1 MLMPILP
8 DYQNRPVRLTEERL
22 THILTHPEMVGM
34 ESQIADTLKYPQ
46 LVCKS
51 RSDESAALFYRF
63 YTQTAIG
70 DKWLC
75 VVVKYLADDAFIVTA
90 YFTDK
95 PKKGDDLWQS
105 E

>member
-1 MLMPILP
+1 MPILF
-8 DYQNRPVRLTEERL
+8 DYQNRQVRLTEERL
-22 THILTHPEMVGM
+22 AHILTHPEMVSM
-34 ESQIADTLKYPQ
+34 EAKIADTLKNPQ
-46 LVCKS
+46 LVRQS
-51 RSDESAALFYRF
+51 RSDDSTALLYRF

-75 VVVKYLADDAFIVTA
+75 IVVKYLLDDAFIITA

-95 PKKGDDLWQS
+95 PKKGDNLWQS

>member
-1 MLMPILP
+1 MTILI
-8 DYQNRPVRLTEERL
+8 DYQNREVRLTEERL
-22 THILTHPEMVGM
+22 VHILTHPEMIGM
-34 ESQIADTLKYPQ
+34 ESQIAYTLKHPQ
-46 LVCKS
+46 LVRQS
-51 RSDESAALFYRF
+51 QSDESAALLYRF

-75 VVVKYLADDAFIVTA
+75 VVVKYLPHDAFVVTA

-95 PKKGDDLWQS
+95 PKKGENLWQS

>member
-1 MLMPILP
+1 MPILL
-8 DYQNRPVRLTEERL
+8 DYQNREVRLTEERL
-22 THILTHPEMVGM
+22 AHILDHPEMVGM
-34 ESQIADTLKYPQ
+34 EAQIANTLKYPQ
-46 LVCKS
+46 LVRQS

-63 YTQTAIG
+63 YTQMAIG

-75 VVVKYLADDAFIVTA
+75 VVVKYLPDDAFIVTA

-95 PKKGDDLWQS
+95 PKKGETLWQS

>member
-1 MLMPILP
+1 MAILP
-8 DYQNRPVRLTEERL
+8 DYQDRLVRLTEERL
-22 THILTHPEMVGM
+22 AHILTHPEMIGM
-34 ESQIADTLKYPQ
+34 EPRIADTLKRPQ
-46 LVCKS
+46 LVRKS
-51 RSDESAALFYRF
+51 RSDDSAELFYRF
-63 YTQTAIG
+63 YKQMEIG

-75 VVVKYLADDAFIVTA
+75 VVVKYLEDDAFIVTA

>member
-1 MLMPILP
+1 MSILL
-8 DYQNRPVRLTEERL
+8 DYQNREVRLTQERL
-22 THILTHPEMVGM
+22 VHILTHPEMVGM
-34 ESQIADTLKYPQ
+34 EARIAHTLKYPQ
-46 LVCKS
+46 LVRQS
-51 RSDESAALFYRF
+51 RSDESAELFYRF

-75 VVVKYLADDAFIVTA
+75 VVVKYLPDDAFVVTA

-95 PKKGDDLWQS
+95 PKKGEDLWQS

>member
-1 MLMPILP
+1 M
-8 DYQNRPVRLTEERL
+8 VR
-22 THILTHPEMVGM
+22 
-34 ESQIADTLKYPQ
+34 
-46 LVCKS
+46 KS
-51 RSDESAALFYRF
+51 RSDNRTALLYRF

-75 VVVKYLADDAFIVTA
+75 TVAKYLPDDAFIITG

>member
-1 MLMPILP
+1 
-8 DYQNRPVRLTEERL
+8 VR
-22 THILTHPEMVGM
+22 
-34 ESQIADTLKYPQ
+34 Q
-46 LVCKS
+46 S

-63 YTQTAIG
+63 YTQMAIG

-75 VVVKYLADDAFIVTA
+75 VVVNYLPDDAFIVTA

-95 PKKGDDLWQS
+95 PKKGEDLWQS

>member
-1 MLMPILP
+1 MPILL
-8 DYQNRPVRLTEERL
+8 DYQNKEVRLTEERL
-22 THILTHPEMVGM
+22 AHILGHPEMVGM
-34 ESQIADTLKYPQ
+34 EAQITETLKHPQ
-46 LVCKS
+46 LVRQS
-51 RSDESAALFYRF
+51 RSDESIALFYRF

-75 VVVKYLADDAFIVTA
+75 VVVKYLSDDAFIVTA

-95 PKKGDDLWQS
+95 PKKGETLWQS

>member
-1 MLMPILP
+1 MLTLL
-8 DYQNRPVRLTEERL
+8 DYQNREVRLTKERL
-22 THILTHPEMVGM
+22 AHILAHPEMVGM
-34 ESQIADTLKYPQ
+34 EAQITETLKRPK
-46 LVCKS
+46 LVRKS
-51 RSDESAALFYRF
+51 RSDESVALFYRF

-75 VVVKYLADDAFIVTA
+75 VVVKYLPDDAFIVTA

-95 PKKGDDLWQS
+95 PKKGETLWQS